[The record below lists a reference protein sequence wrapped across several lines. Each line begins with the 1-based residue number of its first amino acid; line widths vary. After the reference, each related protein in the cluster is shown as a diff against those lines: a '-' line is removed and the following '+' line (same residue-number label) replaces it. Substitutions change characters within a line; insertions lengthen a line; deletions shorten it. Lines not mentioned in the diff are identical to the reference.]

1 MATEWKDVFAVTEL
15 NPGDVREFSHDGM
28 DLLIF
33 RTRSG
38 ALRAMEAH
46 CPHMRN
52 YIPNGLAPDQDLA
65 CLLHDEELVCPFHLW
80 RFDGLG
86 YCTGI
91 PDGQR
96 VPTRVTKGIQI
107 TKSWPLRE
115 IGGVIQIGAASAAIA
130 KNSEIDP

>member
-15 NPGDVREFSHDGM
+15 RPGDVRELSHDGM

-38 ALRAMEAH
+38 ALRAMEAY
-46 CPHMRN
+46 CPHMGN

-65 CLLHDEELVCPFHLW
+65 GLLDDEELVCPFHLW
-80 RFDGLG
+80 RFNGLG

-91 PDGQR
+91 PNGQR
-96 VPTRVTKGIQI
+96 IPARVTKGMRISS
-107 TKSWPLRE
+107 SWPLRE
-115 IGGVIQIGAASAAIA
+115 VGGVIQIGAASAATA
-130 KNSEIDP
+130 RNSETDP